1 VLFYLKQ
8 LSRDY
13 NFYLSPSGGGRER
26 TLKTTEDIKERKLI
40 KECVFKTARSGG
52 AGGQNVNKVETK
64 VELWFNIAES
74 ELLSDEEKEILLHK
88 LHKKLEKETTIHLQE
103 QTDRTQLKNKEL
115 LKEKFYKLILLGFK
129 TVKPRKPTKVSKAVK
144 AKRLESKRLKGE
156 IKQLRK
162 RIL

>member
-1 VLFYLKQ
+1 LKFK
-8 LSRDY
+8 DEII
-13 NFYLSPSGGGRER
+13 ER
-26 TLKTTEDIKERKLI
+26 NLL
-40 KECVFKTARSGG
+40 KECKFKTARSGG

-162 RIL
+162 KII

>member
-1 VLFYLKQ
+1 M
-8 LSRDY
+8 
-13 NFYLSPSGGGRER
+13 
-26 TLKTTEDIKERKLI
+26 KTIEDIKARELI

-64 VELWFNIAES
+64 VELWFNISES
-74 ELLSDEEKEILLHK
+74 EKLSEDEKEILLKK
-88 LHKKLEKETTIHLQE
+88 LAKKLEKETTIHLQE

-115 LKEKFYKLILLGFK
+115 VKEKFYKLILLGFK

-144 AKRLESKRLKGE
+144 AKRLDSKKIKGE

-162 RIL
+162 KIL

>member
-1 VLFYLKQ
+1 MLFYLKQ

-13 NFYLSPSGGGRER
+13 NFYLSPSGGGRGR

-74 ELLSDEEKEILLHK
+74 DLLTDEEKKILLRK

-115 LKEKFYKLILLGFK
+115 LKEKFYKLILSGFK
-129 TVKPRKPTKVSKAVK
+129 TIKPRKPTKISKAVK
-144 AKRLESKRLKGE
+144 AKRLDNKKAKSET
-156 IKQLRK
+156 KQLRK
-162 RIL
+162 KII

>member
-1 VLFYLKQ
+1 M
-8 LSRDY
+8 
-13 NFYLSPSGGGRER
+13 
-26 TLKTTEDIKERKLI
+26 KTIEDIQERKLL
-40 KECVFKTARSGG
+40 KECKFKTARSGG

-74 ELLSDEEKEILLHK
+74 ELLTDEEKEILLYK

-115 LKEKFYKLILLGFK
+115 LKEKFYKLILSGFK

-144 AKRLESKRLKGE
+144 AKRLESKRIKGE

-162 RIL
+162 KII

>member
-1 VLFYLKQ
+1 LKSKDQ
-8 LSRDY
+8 II
-13 NFYLSPSGGGRER
+13 ER
-26 TLKTTEDIKERKLI
+26 NLL
-40 KECVFKTARSGG
+40 KECKFKTARSGG

-74 ELLSDEEKEILLHK
+74 DLLTDEEKNILLRK

-129 TVKPRKPTKVSKAVK
+129 TVKPRKTTKVSKAVK

-162 RIL
+162 KIL

>member
-1 VLFYLKQ
+1 M
-8 LSRDY
+8 
-13 NFYLSPSGGGRER
+13 
-26 TLKTTEDIKERKLI
+26 KTIEDIKARELI

-64 VELWFNIAES
+64 VELWFNISES
-74 ELLSDEEKEILLHK
+74 EKLTEEEKIILLHK

-115 LKEKFYKLILLGFK
+115 IKEKFYKLILLGFK

-144 AKRLESKRLKGE
+144 AKRLDNKKIKGE

-162 RIL
+162 KIL